1 MFELAWAQVKGLGFP
16 WVQPQ
21 PGLNGPKRFQ
31 GKRAANGPAPSNK
44 EREMKRTWKGLATA
58 SVIAM
63 AAALPAAAETTIRLS
78 TYVNEA
84 DIRYDGFVHFAELV
98 AEKTG
103 GSVKVEIFPSATL
116 HGWSEGVDAVQGG
129 VSDMSWIPADE
140 RLPCYRVTSLYPTAV
155 NLDGQ
160 VEMDA
165 AYAELVKDEA
175 ANVNL
180 IPVFNSNYS
189 YDQEWW
195 FEEPIADL
203 GDLQGKQVRS
213 IGPLVSMM
221 IETWGGAPVFVA
233 PKEVFQSAERGV
245 VDGINMGV
253 ATYSSWKL
261 WDVMPYMVNASLFYG
276 NIQYMM
282 NKEKFDAM
290 SADEQSAVMAAAKET
305 EEWLKP
311 RYEDWV
317 DQRVGTAVMRG
328 GGQAVSISHDQR
340 MALIDSV
347 QGKWDEEVNAACGQD
362 MADKVRALFA
372 EHAP

>member
-1 MFELAWAQVKGLGFP
+1 MKMSLKGLI
-16 WVQPQ
+16 
-21 PGLNGPKRFQ
+21 
-31 GKRAANGPAPSNK
+31 
-44 EREMKRTWKGLATA
+44 ATTA
-58 SVIAM
+58 LGMTV
-63 AAALPAAAETTIRLS
+63 ALPAMAETTIRLS

-103 GSVKVEIFPSATL
+103 GSVKVEIFPSSTL

-129 VSDMSWIPADE
+129 VSDMSWMPADE
-140 RLPCYRVTSLYPTAV
+140 RLPCYRVTSLYPVAV
-155 NLDGQ
+155 DLEGQ
-160 VEMDA
+160 IDLDA
-165 AYAELVKDEA
+165 AYADLVRDEA
-175 ANVNL
+175 AAINL
-180 IPVFNSNYS
+180 VPVFNSNYS

-195 FEEPIADL
+195 FEEAIDDL
-203 GDLQGKQVRS
+203 GNLAGKQVRS
-213 IGPLVSMM
+213 IGPLVSLM

-261 WDVMPYMVNASLFYG
+261 WDVMPYMVKASLFYG

-282 NKEKFDAM
+282 NKEKFDGM
-290 SADEQSAVMAAAKET
+290 TADEQAAVMAAATET

-317 DQRVGTAVMRG
+317 DQRVGNAVMKG
-328 GGQAVSISHDQR
+328 GGAAVAIPEDKR
-340 MALIDSV
+340 MELIASV
-347 QGKWDEEVNAACGQD
+347 QGKWNETVDAACGPELAGKIRD
-362 MADKVRALFA
+362 LFA
-372 EHAP
+372 QHAP